1 MDDISNKDANAN
13 ANDNFAD
20 DFFLAINELKAIFSQ
35 YKGSFTFNCAVSDV
49 TKNMVNIKNE
59 AKEIN
64 EDNCSN
70 NENNDN
76 GRCGITY
83 KSDFAA
89 AADMQKKG
97 PLPLEALNYNTK
109 SDKLLF
115 LKNEKI
121 NNCVKCELNKTRH
134 SIVFGEGNPE
144 SPLMFIGEAP
154 GADEDATGRPFV
166 GRAGQ
171 LLTKIIESIEFMRED
186 VYIANILKCR
196 PPSNR
201 NPEKNEIT
209 ACSGFLKEQIDIIKP
224 KIICSLGKFATMFIL
239 NSLDERISLYRGRV
253 FDYNGIK
260 VIPTYHPSY
269 LLRNPSKKRDVW
281 EDMKLIKRLCMTNYA

>member
-1 MDDISNKDANAN
+1 MDDIASKDAY
-13 ANDNFAD
+13 FKD
-20 DFFLAINELKAIFSQ
+20 DFFLVIDELKAAFLQ
-35 YKGSFTFNCAVSDV
+35 YKGSFTFNCALSDV
-49 TKNMVNIKNE
+49 TKNMANIKNE

-64 EDNCSN
+64 EDNYSN
-70 NENNDN
+70 NEKYNAAH
-76 GRCGITY
+76 
-83 KSDFAA
+83 KPDFT
-89 AADMQKKG
+89 ADMQKKDM
-97 PLPLEALNYNTK
+97 LPLKALNYLK

-121 NNCVKCELNKTRH
+121 NICVKCELSKTRH

-144 SPLMFIGEAP
+144 SLLMFIGEAP

-171 LLTKIIESIEFMRED
+171 LLTKIIESIELKRED

-209 ACSGFLKEQIDIIKP
+209 ACSGFLKEQIEIIKP

-239 NSLDERISLYRGRV
+239 NTLDERISLYRGRV

-269 LLRNPSKKRDVW
+269 LLRNQSKKRDVW
-281 EDMKLIKRLCMTNYA
+281 EDMKLIKRLCMTT